1 MKILVTDDSKMA
13 RKMLIRTLD
22 NFSDK
27 VHEILQAANG
37 KECLEMYKEHNPDLV
52 FLDLTMPVMDGFEAL
67 KELKK
72 YDDNVQVIIVSAD
85 IQKGSLSKVLEDG
98 AKNFVKKPIDA
109 DKMKSIF
116 DKLGY

>member
-1 MKILVTDDSKMA
+1 MKILVTDDSKIA

-27 VHEILQAANG
+27 VHDILQATNG
-37 KECLEMYKEHNPDLV
+37 KECLEIYKKHNPNLV
-52 FLDLTMPVMDGFEAL
+52 FLDLTMPVMDGFEVL

-72 YDDNVQVIIVSAD
+72 YDENVQVIIVSAD
-85 IQKGSLSKVLEDG
+85 IQKGSLSKALEDG

-109 DKMKSIF
+109 DKMKSIL